1 MVAVDVHVPKGLFW
15 RQMLLSVWSY
25 PEGLSMNAVEAA
37 PAHSDFLR
45 KAQTKS
51 TATTIAKNGKL

>member
-15 RQMLLSVWSY
+15 RKMLLPVGSY

-45 KAQTKS
+45 KAQTKQ